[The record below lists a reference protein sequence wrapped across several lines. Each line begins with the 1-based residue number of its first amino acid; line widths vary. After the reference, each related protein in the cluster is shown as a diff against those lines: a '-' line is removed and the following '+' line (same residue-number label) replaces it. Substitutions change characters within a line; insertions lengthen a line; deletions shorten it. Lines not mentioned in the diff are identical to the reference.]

1 MVLIFTQQ
9 LKFWFKE
16 IQLQS
21 HMNKLIIL
29 FAITLLVSCS
39 HNDDSEKEILLAGE
53 WYLSE
58 VNCFCFFD
66 SNNFEEY
73 TLRFDTSKNTLHLNN
88 PAGKPYFIAE
98 SGSYEYT
105 IDKEIII
112 INGSEAFY
120 FERNNSNLI
129 LTYVDE
135 PGIADD
141 ELVLRYNR
149 E

>member
-1 MVLIFTQQ
+1 MNHLNHFLKKLIF
-9 LKFWFKE
+9 L
-16 IQLQS
+16 
-21 HMNKLIIL
+21 LIIV
-29 FAITLLVSCS
+29 ISGSCS
-39 HNDDSEKEILLAGE
+39 NKDDSEKEKLLSGE

-58 VNCFCFFD
+58 VNCFCYFD

-88 PAGKPYFIAE
+88 PAGNPFFIAE
-98 SGSYEYT
+98 SGSYEYI
-105 IDKEIII
+105 IDEDTII
-112 INGSEAFY
+112 INGSEAFQ
-120 FERNNSNLI
+120 FEMNNSSLI

-135 PGIADD
+135 PEIADD

>member
-1 MVLIFTQQ
+1 MNHLNHF
-9 LKFWFKE
+9 LK
-16 IQLQS
+16 
-21 HMNKLIIL
+21 KLVFL
-29 FAITLLVSCS
+29 SALVVSFSCS
-39 HNDDSEKEILLAGE
+39 NNDDSEKETLLSGE

-66 SNNFEEY
+66 SDNFEEY
-73 TLRFDTSKNTLHLNN
+73 TLRFDISKNTLHLNN

-98 SGSYEYT
+98 SGSYEYN
-105 IDKEIII
+105 IDEDIII
-112 INGSEAFY
+112 INGTEAFQ
-120 FERNNSNLI
+120 FEMNNSNLI

-135 PGIADD
+135 PSIADD